1 MSKKK
6 PTDGEAKAGPKKFAV
21 PVIAL
26 VLGALVGPKF
36 LGGGGGAEAGAA
48 ATTTTTAPGSV
59 VSLEP
64 ITLNL
69 TDGHLLKIGL
79 ALQLSAE
86 WEAEHSSEGAEGA
99 HGGGA
104 AEAPADPTHGYA
116 RALDTAITVFG
127 RHTMDDLLDQAR
139 REAARTE
146 LTVLLEEA
154 YHGEI
159 EAVYLYEFVMQ

>member
-6 PTDGEAKAGPKKFAV
+6 STDGEAKAGPKKFAV
-21 PVIAL
+21 PVVAL
-26 VLGALVGPKF
+26 VLGALVGPKL
-36 LGGGGGAEAGAA
+36 LGGGGSAEAAGA

-86 WEAEHSSEGAEGA
+86 WEAEHAEAEGG

-104 AEAPADPTHGYA
+104 EEASTDPTHGYA

-127 RHTMDDLLDQAR
+127 RHSMDDLMDQAR

-154 YHGEI
+154 FHGEI
-159 EAVYLYEFVMQ
+159 EGVYLYEFVMQ

>member
-6 PTDGEAKAGPKKFAV
+6 SADEPKSGPKKFAV
-21 PVIAL
+21 PVVAL
-26 VLGALVGPKF
+26 LLGAFVGPKF
-36 LGGGGGAEAGAA
+36 LGGGGGEAAAGA

-86 WEAEHSSEGAEGA
+86 WEAEHAEA
-99 HGGGA
+99 GGGHG
-104 AEAPADPTHGYA
+104 APAADTGSDPTHGYA

-127 RHTMDDLLDQAR
+127 RQSMTDLMDQAR

-154 YHGEI
+154 FHGQI
-159 EAVYLYEFVMQ
+159 EGVYLYEFVMQ

>member
-6 PTDGEAKAGPKKFAV
+6 GDDAPKGGPKKFAV
-21 PVIAL
+21 PVVAL
-26 VLGALVGPKF
+26 LLGAFVGPKF
-36 LGGGGGAEAGAA
+36 LGGGSGAAEAGA
-48 ATTTTTAPGSV
+48 ATTTTTAPGTV

-69 TDGHLLKIGL
+69 TDGHLLKVGL
-79 ALQLSAE
+79 ALQISAE
-86 WEAEHSSEGAEGA
+86 WEAEHAEGGEEG
-99 HGGGA
+99 HA
-104 AEAPADPTHGYA
+104 AADATSTDPTQGYA

-127 RHTMDDLLDQAR
+127 RNTMADLMDQAR

-154 YHGEI
+154 FHGEI
-159 EAVYLYEFVMQ
+159 EGVYLYEFVMQ

>member
-6 PTDGEAKAGPKKFAV
+6 STDEAKSGPKKFAV

-26 VLGALVGPKF
+26 VLGAFVGPKF
-36 LGGGGGAEAGAA
+36 LGGGGGAAEAGA

-79 ALQLSAE
+79 ALQISAE
-86 WEAEHSSEGAEGA
+86 WEAEHAEGEGGHGGAE
-99 HGGGA
+99 
-104 AEAPADPTHGYA
+104 EASTDPNHGYA

-127 RHTMDDLLDQAR
+127 RQSMDDLMDQAR

-154 YHGEI
+154 FHGEI
-159 EAVYLYEFVMQ
+159 EGVYLYEFVMQ

>member
-6 PTDGEAKAGPKKFAV
+6 ADAPKAGPKKFAV

-26 VLGALVGPKF
+26 VLGAFVGPKF
-36 LGGGGGAEAGAA
+36 LGGGGGAAEAGA

-79 ALQLSAE
+79 ALQISAE
-86 WEAEHSSEGAEGA
+86 WEAEHAEGAEGG
-99 HGGGA
+99 HGGE
-104 AEAPADPTHGYA
+104 EATSTDPNHGYA
-116 RALDTAITVFG
+116 RVLDTAITVFG
-127 RHTMDDLLDQAR
+127 RQTMDDLMDQAR

-154 YHGEI
+154 FHGEI
-159 EAVYLYEFVMQ
+159 EGVYLYEFVMQ

>member
-6 PTDGEAKAGPKKFAV
+6 ADDGAAKGGPKKFAV
-21 PVIAL
+21 PVVAL
-26 VLGALVGPKF
+26 LLGAFVGPKF
-36 LGGGGGAEAGAA
+36 LGGGGGESAAGA

-59 VSLEP
+59 VTLEP

-79 ALQLSAE
+79 ALQISAE
-86 WEAEHSSEGAEGA
+86 WEEEHA
-99 HGGGA
+99 GGDAGHEAA
-104 AEAPADPTHGYA
+104 AETGTDPTQGYA

-127 RHTMDDLLDQAR
+127 RNTMADLMDQAR

-154 YHGEI
+154 FHGEI
-159 EAVYLYEFVMQ
+159 EGVYLYEFVMQ